1 MLFEPTTTIIELGNR
16 QREFEAPDKDVS
28 QCGKACMK
36 FVVEGVDHY
45 GCPHEQQCSFT
56 RDMCHMH
63 CKPIIIL
70 GKFHGIVFCRI
81 DTKLNIQL
89 SFKSSS
95 NHNQTVT
102 FKIKMKMIKK

>member
-1 MLFEPTTTIIELGNR
+1 MLSFDPPTLFIELENR
-16 QREFEAPDKDVS
+16 QRGFEAPDKDVS

-70 GKFHGIVFCRI
+70 GKFHGIIFCRI
-81 DTKLNIQL
+81 DTKVL
-89 SFKSSS
+89 
-95 NHNQTVT
+95 
-102 FKIKMKMIKK
+102 